1 MLTNQKGVKNME
13 TVTKSEKNLGM
24 TYAAATVVFILLYFG
39 ARAMLKMDGLESFV
53 KVLIAIAPVPAFAY
67 FIYVNLRIA
76 KASDELEKRVQF
88 EALAFAYPVMMTMI
102 FTLGLLELAIDLPK
116 EDWSYRHVFMFMPI
130 FYFLGLYL
138 ARRRYQ

>member
-1 MLTNQKGVKNME
+1 MEITPKND
-13 TVTKSEKNLGM
+13 KNLGM

-39 ARAMLKMDGLESFV
+39 ARALLEIKELDTLA

-67 FIYVNLRIA
+67 FIFVNLRIA

-116 EDWSYRHVFMFMPI
+116 EDLSYRHVFMFMPI